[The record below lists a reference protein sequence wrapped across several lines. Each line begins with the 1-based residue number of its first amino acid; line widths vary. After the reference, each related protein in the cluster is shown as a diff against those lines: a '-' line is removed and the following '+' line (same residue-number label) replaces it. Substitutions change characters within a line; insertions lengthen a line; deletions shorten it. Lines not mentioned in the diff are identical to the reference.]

1 MDDSELERLIEQ
13 ETMDRL
19 AVVTGAAQQQL
30 LRLAQSLMEAADA
43 FDALAAA
50 TDPTSPDLRRDAF
63 RRQECPG
70 RF

>member
-19 AVVTGAAQQQL
+19 AVVTGAAQRQL

-50 TDPTSPDLRRDAF
+50 SDPAAPDLRRDAF